1 MLESSGRY
9 FMARAQTIPKE
20 AGQLLNGRVDGKAR
34 KIRFSTLRE
43 HKRGYAMLLPL
54 AESGNAK
61 AQLELGKFLLRG
73 SRSAVDHKAGAAWI
87 ERAAEQGIDEAQHV
101 IATYYLE
108 LYESWKD
115 RRVEN
120 LHLAHGWMKKAADQ
134 GYFWALLN
142 NPLESCT
149 LAAQNQMEAEFHQT
163 LAAAEA
169 GDLMAK
175 RHLWVLYLGGCGVKP
190 DKKKAA
196 SWLKKF
202 NDQHKRLMPALRK
215 RAAAGDEDARQ
226 QIEALDFSSAL
237 PPFKPSKSKKTPV
250 VRFTGLPSRNK
261 KKPTSSKSKQ

>member
-1 MLESSGRY
+1 MLESSGRH
-9 FMARAQTIPKE
+9 FMARAQKIIKE
-20 AGQLLNGRVDGKAR
+20 AGQLLNGRVDGKAK
-34 KIRFSTLRE
+34 KIHFPTLRDQ
-43 HKRGYAMLLPL
+43 KRGYAMLLPL

-73 SRSAVDHKAGAAWI
+73 SRSAVDHKAGAGWV
-87 ERAAEQGIDEAQHV
+87 ERAAEQGLDEAQHV

-108 LYESWKD
+108 LYESWQD

-120 LHLAHGWMKKAADQ
+120 LHLAYGWMKKAADQ
-134 GYFWALLN
+134 GYFWALMN
-142 NPLESCT
+142 NPLASCT
-149 LAAQNQMEAEFHQT
+149 LAYQKEAEAEFRQT

-202 NDQHKRLMPALRK
+202 EVQRRSLLPALRK
-215 RAAAGDEDARQ
+215 RAAAGDDKARQ
-226 QIEALDFSSAL
+226 QIEDLDFSSAL
-237 PPFKPSKSKKTPV
+237 PPFKPSKAKKTRV
-250 VRFTGLPSRNK
+250 VRFVTTADQRK
-261 KKPTSSKSKQ
+261 MKSVRSGF